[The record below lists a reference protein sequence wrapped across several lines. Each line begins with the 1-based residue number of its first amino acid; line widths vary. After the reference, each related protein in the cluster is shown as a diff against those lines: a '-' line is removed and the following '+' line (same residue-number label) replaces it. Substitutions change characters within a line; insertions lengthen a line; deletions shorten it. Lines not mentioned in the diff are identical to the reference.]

1 VLGLGAP
8 ALPKMASWPPWSYF
22 SGSIHSTSSTNSQ
35 GHWRCWQV
43 AAVMVLLAEFI
54 NQD

>member
-1 VLGLGAP
+1 MELLKACVNTLLIVVP
-8 ALPKMASWPPWSYF
+8 AWSYF
-22 SGSIHSTSSTNSQ
+22 SGSIHFTPSKNSH